1 VCNPE
6 VGKWSRKL
14 SFTIRDSI
22 EDTINVEIKLPSGAE
37 ASSVYKDL
45 RVMETVVQII
55 DPDFKDNDE
64 IKRSILMF
72 CLLGIIHNKD
82 SIENIFNKTYN
93 CLIRKTLAIEE
104 WNLISSSKK
113 NHLTNNITDFKVKE
127 HMK

>member
-22 EDTINVEIKLPSGAE
+22 EDTINVEIKLPSDAE

-55 DPDFKDNDE
+55 DPDFKDKDDSDM
-64 IKRSILMF
+64 KFRPF
-72 CLLGIIHNKD
+72 TLG
-82 SIENIFNKTYN
+82 
-93 CLIRKTLAIEE
+93 
-104 WNLISSSKK
+104 
-113 NHLTNNITDFKVKE
+113 
-127 HMK
+127 

>member
-1 VCNPE
+1 MCNPE

-55 DPDFKDNDE
+55 DPDFKDKDDSDM
-64 IKRSILMF
+64 KFRPF
-72 CLLGIIHNKD
+72 TLG
-82 SIENIFNKTYN
+82 
-93 CLIRKTLAIEE
+93 
-104 WNLISSSKK
+104 
-113 NHLTNNITDFKVKE
+113 
-127 HMK
+127 